1 MERSSQGAETAEHLP
16 LGWFLHRPYVT
27 HTLSK
32 RTWTPCRKTA
42 TQNQTS
48 RTKSPQTN
56 LRFLK
61 SG

>member
-1 MERSSQGAETAEHLP
+1 MERSSQGAETAERLP